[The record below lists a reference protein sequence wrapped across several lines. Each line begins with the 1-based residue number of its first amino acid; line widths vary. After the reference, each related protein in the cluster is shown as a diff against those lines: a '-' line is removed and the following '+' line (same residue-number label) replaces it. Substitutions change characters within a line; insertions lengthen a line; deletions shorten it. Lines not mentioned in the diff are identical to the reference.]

1 MKKLAMI
8 MAVLAIVGLAA
19 TAQATLTE
27 TSTEGQGLKL
37 QVFVNQLG
45 DGTWEYQYDILGSYA
60 GGYPWYTPFHMN
72 FDFNDGDAS
81 NIEDNFQN
89 LYANPATG
97 RNELHEYW
105 TASGITGQGRRWTGF
120 QPSYGDLVTDTWI
133 ILPTVTQATA
143 ERWYVDPV
151 YAAAEGFAN
160 PFHLPSDYFIDKDNV
175 MASSDPES
183 KYFSDADVN
192 FGIYCGIGLDL
203 NGDGNADELQLG
215 WSGIGEQSAG
225 PYPGPGYVWES
236 PTGTYGIVA
245 TLRIVSQLGPHG
257 TVTLTH
263 YTGGTRWTGPIM
275 APGVGV
281 APPAPGDFDGDG
293 DVDTDDIN
301 DLCANMTGP
310 GNPANDPKY
319 DLDGDGDTDQV
330 DMDML
335 IHDLV
340 EITGGDGTGTEYG
353 DFDLDGD
360 IDTTDLTIL
369 ATNFGVGTT
378 WAEGNANCDLVIDTT
393 DLAIMATN
401 FGFVASGAVPEPAT
415 LFLMG
420 CGAIGLLRKR
430 RPKVRCGGRA

>member
-8 MAVLAIVGLAA
+8 MVVLAVAGLAA
-19 TAQATLTE
+19 TAQATP
-27 TSTEGQGLKL
+27 TSGEGDGLKL
-37 QVFVNQLG
+37 EVFVTNLG
-45 DGTWEYQYDILGSYA
+45 GGVYEYQYDLLAKYA
-60 GGYPWYTPFHMN
+60 RGYQWYTPFDMR
-72 FDFNDGDAS
+72 FDFNDSNAS
-81 NIEDNFQN
+81 TVEDNFTN
-89 LYANPATG
+89 LYYDPGNA
-97 RNELHEYW
+97 RLELHEYW
-105 TASGITGQGRRWTGF
+105 ASNGNTGQTGDIRWTGY

-133 ILPTVTQATA
+133 ILPSVPQANA
-143 ERWYVDPV
+143 ERWIVDPV
-151 YAAAEGFAN
+151 YAGAEGFAN
-160 PFHLPSDYFIDKDNV
+160 PFHVPSDYFIDKDNV
-175 MASSDPES
+175 SASSDPAS
-183 KYFSDADVN
+183 KYFSDADVQ
-192 FGIYCGIGLDL
+192 FGIHCGIGLDL

-236 PTGTYGIVA
+236 PSGTYGLVA
-245 TLRIVSQLGPHG
+245 TIRIVSDLGPFG
-257 TVTLTH
+257 SVDLIH
-263 YTGGTRWTGPIM
+263 YTGGGHGLDQRIV
-275 APGVGV
+275 APGVG
-281 APPAPGDFDGDG
+281 APPLPGDFDGDG

-319 DLDGDGDTDQV
+319 DLDGDGDTDQA
-330 DMDML
+330 DMDMM

-378 WAEGNANCDLVIDTT
+378 WSEGNANCDLVIDTT

-401 FGFVASGAVPEPAT
+401 FGFVASGAVPEPMTMSLLAV
-415 LFLMG
+415 
-420 CGAIGLLRKR
+420 GAVALLRRK
-430 RPKVRCGGRA
+430 K